1 MFIIAENVEKK
12 IKYREQI
19 ENCFSRTIKEV
30 TLVKKNKNKSKK
42 NKIKLVESPKLNDGK
57 ILIELPIP
65 QIQIYMSSAS

>member
-42 NKIKLVESPKLNDGK
+42 NKIKLVESTKLNDGK